1 MKFTPATI
9 QALKAS
15 EPRIRRLHPDA
26 LLTCLLAIEKQ
37 ANTTVCACQEP
48 HCEAYDLDTHTVMRH
63 GQPVLKAEWF
73 PIEAHGPLKITKLC

>member
-15 EPRIRRLHPDA
+15 EPRIRRLHPAA
-26 LLTCLLAIEKQ
+26 LSVCLLAIEKQ
-37 ANTTVCACQEP
+37 ANATACACQED
-48 HCEAYDLDTHTVMRH
+48 HCEAYDLESHTVTRH

-73 PIEAHGPLKITKLC
+73 PDDVHGPLKITKL